1 MTIVRDEF
9 RSAVKRIGGEYGR
22 WLSFAAS
29 LSYRLRQEVQE
40 RMWRAYCRRCDLA
53 FDGYRDTPLVGDSV
67 VTRRH
72 EVDDDDEEGRVT
84 PSGTSGKIVEISCT
98 PGAVGPH
105 EWRIRAEFPNGAHCS
120 YSLYELCDPDIC
132 DWTPPSPEPWYL
144 KELNDRRADLPEIAP
159 MAKESADFWERM
171 RRRGA
176 VKSAEWSQYIEGLRD
191 GMRSRISADEAR
203 QKLEQWLCALRNCG
217 WIGMV
222 EDTTAEDP
230 STAPLVAEWAFTPQT
245 CVYDLAKTLPADTR
259 VRMADGSV
267 K

>member
-22 WLSFAAS
+22 WLLFAAS
-29 LSYRLRQEVQE
+29 LPYRLQQGVQE

-53 FDGYRDTPLVGDSV
+53 FDGYRDTPVVGDSV
-67 VTRRH
+67 VTRWD
-72 EVDDDDEEGRVT
+72 EIDDDEETARNI
-84 PSGTSGKIVEISCT
+84 PSGTAGKIVEISCT
-98 PGAVGPH
+98 PGAVGPF
-105 EWRIRAEFPNGAHCS
+105 EWRIHAEFPNGAHHI
-120 YSLYELCDPDIC
+120 YSLYELCDPDTC
-132 DWTPPSPEPWYL
+132 DWIPPSPEPWYL
-144 KELNDRRADLPEIAP
+144 KELNARRADIPEIAP
-159 MAKESADFWERM
+159 AAKELADAWERM

-176 VKSAEWSQYIEGLRD
+176 IKSTEWGQYIEGLRD
-191 GMRSRISADEAR
+191 GMCSRLGAEEAR
-203 QKLEQWLCALRNCG
+203 QKLEQWLCALRNCV

-245 CVYDLAKTLPADTR
+245 CVHDLAKTLPADTR
-259 VRMADGSV
+259 VRVADGSV